1 MGERGEGT
9 RSERKRRDIMKAGQ
23 SVFLR
28 EGYSG
33 AGMEVVARE
42 ASVSTATL
50 YAHFPSKGDL
60 FVAVVEAA
68 VAKLADDIEDSLD
81 GPGDA
86 RQRLLGFSLA
96 YARFYTDPLSRAVF
110 RLVTGERR
118 RFTELADHFRNR
130 SRHKLGGAAITLI
143 GDLVEKGQLKV
154 DKPSWA
160 AGQLLG
166 MLEHVTL
173 TFGLVAGDDAAPR
186 RPVDDFCA
194 DAVETFLARYGA

>member
-1 MGERGEGT
+1 MGDRGEGT
-9 RSERKRRDIMKAGQ
+9 RSARKRRDIMQAGQ

-50 YAHFPSKGDL
+50 YAHFPGKGDL
-60 FVAVVEAA
+60 FVAVVESA
-68 VAKLADDIEDSLD
+68 VRNLAHDIEETLD
-81 GPGDA
+81 FPGAA
-86 RQRLLGFSLA
+86 RERLLAFSHA

-110 RLVTGERR
+110 RLVIAERR

-130 SRHKLGGAAITLI
+130 SRHALGGNAITLI
-143 GDLVEKGQLKV
+143 GQLVEEGLLKV
-154 DKPSWA
+154 EKPAWA

-166 MLEHVTL
+166 MLEHATL
-173 TFGLVAGDDAAPR
+173 VFGLVAGDDVLPR
-186 RPVDDFCA
+186 RPIDDICA
-194 DAVETFLARYGA
+194 DAVDTFLARYGT

>member
-1 MGERGEGT
+1 MRERGGET
-9 RSERKRRDIMKAGQ
+9 RSERKRRDILKAGQ

-42 ASVSTATL
+42 AAVSTATL

-60 FVAVVEAA
+60 FVAVVESA
-68 VAKLADDIEDSLD
+68 VASLASDIEDTLD
-81 GPGDA
+81 TTGDA
-86 RQRLLGFSLA
+86 RARLMAFSLA

-118 RFTELADHFRNR
+118 RFSELADHFRSR
-130 SRHKLGGAAITLI
+130 SRHALGGNAITLI
-143 GDLVEKGQLKV
+143 GQLVEEGQLKV
-154 DKPSWA
+154 EKPAWA

-173 TFGLVAGDDAAPR
+173 IFGLVAGDEAVPR
-186 RPVDDFCA
+186 RPLEDICA
-194 DAVETFLARYGA
+194 DAVETFLARYRA

>member
-1 MGERGEGT
+1 MRERGEGT

-23 SVFLR
+23 TVFLR

-60 FVAVVEAA
+60 FIAVVEEA
-68 VAKLADDIEDSLD
+68 VANLAHDIEQTLEVA
-81 GPGDA
+81 GDA
-86 RQRLLGFSLA
+86 RERLMGFCLA

-118 RFTELADHFRNR
+118 RFTELADHFRHR
-130 SRHKLGGAAITLI
+130 SRHRLGGSAITLI
-143 GDLVEKGQLKV
+143 GALAEEGLLKV
-154 DKPSWA
+154 DKPAWA

-166 MLEHVTL
+166 MLEHGTL
-173 TFGLVAGDDAAPR
+173 VFGLVAGDDAIPR
-186 RPVDDFCA
+186 RPLEDICA

>member
-9 RSERKRRDIMKAGQ
+9 RSERKRRDIMNAGQ
-23 SVFLR
+23 TVFLR
-28 EGYSG
+28 EGYAG

-60 FVAVVEAA
+60 FIAVVEEA
-68 VAKLADDIEDSLD
+68 VANLAHDIEATLEA
-81 GPGDA
+81 PGDA
-86 RQRLLGFSLA
+86 RERLLAFSLA

-118 RFTELADHFRNR
+118 RFAELADHFRHR
-130 SRHKLGGAAITLI
+130 SRHQLGGSAITLI
-143 GDLVEKGQLKV
+143 GALIEEGQLKV
-154 DKPSWA
+154 EKPAWA

-173 TFGLVAGDDAAPR
+173 VFGLVAGDDVVPK
-186 RPVDDFCA
+186 RPIEDTCA
-194 DAVETFLARYGA
+194 DAVETFLARYGV

>member
-1 MGERGEGT
+1 MRERGGET
-9 RSERKRRDIMKAGQ
+9 RSERKRRDILKAGQ

-42 ASVSTATL
+42 AAVSTATL

-60 FVAVVEAA
+60 FVAVVESA
-68 VAKLADDIEDSLD
+68 VASLASDIEDTLD
-81 GPGDA
+81 TTGDA
-86 RQRLLGFSLA
+86 RARLMAFSLA

-118 RFTELADHFRNR
+118 RFSELADHIRSR
-130 SRHKLGGAAITLI
+130 SRHALGGNAITLI
-143 GDLVEKGQLKV
+143 GQLVEEGQLKV
-154 DKPSWA
+154 EKPAWA

-173 TFGLVAGDDAAPR
+173 IFGLVAGDEAVPR
-186 RPVDDFCA
+186 RPLEDICA
-194 DAVETFLARYGA
+194 DAVETFLARYRA

>member
-1 MGERGEGT
+1 MGERGDES
-9 RSERKRRDIMKAGQ
+9 RSARKRRDILNAGQ

-28 EGYSG
+28 EGYAG

-60 FVAVVEAA
+60 FVAVVEEA
-68 VAKLADDIEDSLD
+68 VSTLAGDIEETLD
-81 GPGDA
+81 FPGGA
-86 RQRLLGFSLA
+86 RERLLAFALA
-96 YARFYTDPLSRAVF
+96 YGRFYTDPLSRAVF

-118 RFTELADHFRNR
+118 RFADLADHFRNR
-130 SRHKLGGAAITLI
+130 SRHQLGGSAITLI
-143 GDLVEKGQLKV
+143 GRLAEEGLLKV
-154 DKPSWA
+154 DKPAWA

-166 MLEHVTL
+166 MIEHVTL
-173 TFGLVAGDDAAPR
+173 VFGLVAGDEAVPA
-186 RPVDDFCA
+186 RPLDDICA